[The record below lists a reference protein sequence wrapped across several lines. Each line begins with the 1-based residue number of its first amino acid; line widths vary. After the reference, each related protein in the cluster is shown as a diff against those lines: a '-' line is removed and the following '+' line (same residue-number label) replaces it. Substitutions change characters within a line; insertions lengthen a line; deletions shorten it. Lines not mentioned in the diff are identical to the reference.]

1 MVFSNF
7 FKHKTHK
14 IVVEPF
20 FLEKKHSNFAVQKPT
35 MSLIL
40 NLETATKNCS
50 VALAKNGTT
59 IACKEIAAQ
68 NFSHAEKLHV
78 FITEIL
84 TENTIQFSDL
94 NAIAVSQGPGSYT
107 GLRIGVSSAKG
118 LCYALNIPL
127 ISVDTLQLLAK
138 QITIENGIILPM
150 IDARRMEVFSAIYD
164 KNYNQIRTTQAEIID
179 ATSYQEITETIHLVG
194 DGIEKFKNT
203 LTDEKFIFHTE
214 NVYPSAKEMSE
225 LSFQK
230 FQKSNFEDVAYF
242 EPFYLKDFL
251 LVK

>member
-1 MVFSNF
+1 
-7 FKHKTHK
+7 
-14 IVVEPF
+14 
-20 FLEKKHSNFAVQKPT
+20 

-50 VALAKNGTT
+50 VALAKDGKT

-78 FITEIL
+78 FIEEIL
-84 TENTIQFSDL
+84 SENNIQFSDL

-127 ISVDTLQLLAK
+127 IAVDTLQLLAK

-150 IDARRMEVFSAIYD
+150 IDARRMEVFSAFYN
-164 KNYNQIRTTQAEIID
+164 KNHIQIRSTQAEIID
-179 ATSYQEITETIHLVG
+179 ESSYQEISGTIHLVG

-203 LTDEKFIFHTE
+203 LTDEKFIFHSDA
-214 NVYPSAKEMSE
+214 VFPSAKEMSE
-225 LSFQK
+225 LSFNK
-230 FQKSNFEDVAYF
+230 FKISEFVDVAYF
-242 EPFYLKDFL
+242 EPFYLKDFVL
-251 LVK
+251 SK